1 VPVPT
6 SIYSQVMAM
15 RCARTALEADPS
27 NRMALATFVAA
38 DLRRENQLG
47 ADEADPFAADAQYSP
62 QFFATAAG
70 SSICRDVLSMAIDA
84 TDTALVRDAIAS
96 IGDTVGRNRLF
107 SGGGR
112 APMLECLRYPD
123 RRVRY
128 DAALVLGNAMPASA
142 FPGDSQV
149 VPLLAS
155 AVQSGGDSYAAVVAP
170 TEEDRNRLG
179 GMLQDA
185 GFRVLAAGG
194 DFYELEP
201 ELNASNGVDL
211 IVVQLGGAEAVDAV
225 SGVRGLDVTGATPVM
240 LVTDAVDRISLDREF
255 AEDRATVTFDGA
267 GTDEQFNVTLER
279 LLAAASGGRLTE
291 ADAMIYTRDALQTL
305 AIIARSESDIFDIT
319 AAESSLLDAMSSF
332 SGGMRLMVADV
343 VALIGTEAAQQALV
357 DAAMSSKGNEQV
369 ALLDAAAANARS
381 FGNRVAS
388 RQVDGLRRLIAQNT
402 ADGGDQAVADAAG
415 RLYGALDLPSDEAV
429 RLITE

>member
-1 VPVPT
+1 
-6 SIYSQVMAM
+6 
-15 RCARTALEADPS
+15 
-27 NRMALATFVAA
+27 
-38 DLRRENQLG
+38 
-47 ADEADPFAADAQYSP
+47 
-62 QFFATAAG
+62 
-70 SSICRDVLSMAIDA
+70 
-84 TDTALVRDAIAS
+84 
-96 IGDTVGRNRLF
+96 
-107 SGGGR
+107 
-112 APMLECLRYPD
+112 
-123 RRVRY
+123 
-128 DAALVLGNAMPASA
+128 
-142 FPGDSQV
+142 
-149 VPLLAS
+149 
-155 AVQSGGDSYAAVVAP
+155 VAP

-291 ADAMIYTRDALQTL
+291 ADAMIYTRDGVQTL